1 MQSPP
6 GYAYID
12 VLILTYNRLSAVID
26 HTYQFQAEKMP
37 GLTIFSKFCVLNSF
51 LLMTK
56 KITLVTKKSTYSLYF
71 LINQYIQQQL
81 RYLILQN
88 VAIKVSL
95 KIFWPKNLGVL
106 VMMTPNQQLY
116 YPLLTFGRQLRWS
129 KMCGFSC
136 PTMYYLLLQDCWDS
150 V

>member
-1 MQSPP
+1 
-6 GYAYID
+6 
-12 VLILTYNRLSAVID
+12 
-26 HTYQFQAEKMP
+26 MP

-129 KMCGFSC
+129 KMCGFSVVLLLLC
-136 PTMYYLLLQDCWDS
+136 ITYQVLMYYTTRLCRLFNLPLIAVFSDKLS
-150 V
+150 H

>member
-1 MQSPP
+1 
-6 GYAYID
+6 
-12 VLILTYNRLSAVID
+12 
-26 HTYQFQAEKMP
+26 MP

-129 KMCGFSC
+129 KMCGFSF
-136 PTMYYLLLQDCWDS
+136 PTMYYLLLQDCRDCLICPWLLYFQINWAIKCTHREAVYFS
-150 V
+150 TLQW

>member
-1 MQSPP
+1 
-6 GYAYID
+6 
-12 VLILTYNRLSAVID
+12 
-26 HTYQFQAEKMP
+26 MP

-95 KIFWPKNLGVL
+95 KIF
-106 VMMTPNQQLY
+106 
-116 YPLLTFGRQLRWS
+116 
-129 KMCGFSC
+129 
-136 PTMYYLLLQDCWDS
+136 
-150 V
+150 

>member
-1 MQSPP
+1 
-6 GYAYID
+6 
-12 VLILTYNRLSAVID
+12 
-26 HTYQFQAEKMP
+26 MP

-136 PTMYYLLLQDCWDS
+136 VLQCITFYCKIVETLFNLPLIAVFSDKLS
-150 V
+150 H

>member
-1 MQSPP
+1 
-6 GYAYID
+6 
-12 VLILTYNRLSAVID
+12 
-26 HTYQFQAEKMP
+26 MP
-37 GLTIFSKFCVLNSF
+37 GLIIFSKFCVLNSF

-129 KMCGFSC
+129 KMCGFSVVLLLLC
-136 PTMYYLLLQDCWDS
+136 ITYQVLMYYTTRLCRLFNLPLIAVFSDKLNH
-150 V
+150 